1 MTNNIKVNK
10 DKAIFKLIYKIC
22 NHQKG
27 GTCFD
32 IVLLINTA
40 TNEVLGMGK
49 LQPTLPKTQHILCN
63 LSGNWSFIN
72 ANADDGI
79 HISVEGKFIDRTN
92 QDGQSRKNAEINL
105 SLEKD
110 WRSGIA
116 SFKYLLDKEWV
127 HGGYAQIELED
138 EQGLPSIINNT
149 KQTQSNLTSTLH

>member
-1 MTNNIKVNK
+1 MTNNIQVNK
-10 DKAIFKLIYKIC
+10 DNAIFKLIYKIC

-49 LQPTLPKTQHILCN
+49 IKPTLPQTQYILCN

-79 HISVEGKFIDRTN
+79 HISVEGKVIDRTD
-92 QDGQSRKNAEINL
+92 QDSQSRKNAEIRGQCSPARRTDQRPRHRNPV
-105 SLEKD
+105 
-110 WRSGIA
+110 RSRRRAGRIRRLRRYHLA
-116 SFKYLLDKEWV
+116 
-127 HGGYAQIELED
+127 
-138 EQGLPSIINNT
+138 
-149 KQTQSNLTSTLH
+149 